1 MRECVADGR
10 DVIQDMLAKAKSIKQ
25 KTNADNTNFI
35 KSRITE
41 IELPDSSADCI
52 ISNCVINLVPEAEK
66 PLVFNEMLRV
76 LKPGGRVAVSDILL
90 TKDLTDELKNNVA
103 LYVACVA
110 GASKVD
116 GYERYLREAGFE
128 GVIPCSLRCE
138 TVDS

>member
-1 MRECVADGR
+1 
-10 DVIQDMLAKAKSIKQ
+10 MLAKANSIKQ
-25 KTNADNTNFI
+25 KTAAHNATFI
-35 KSRITE
+35 KSRITQ
-41 IELPDSSADCI
+41 IDLPDSTADCI

-66 PLVFNEMLRV
+66 QLVFNEMLRV

-116 GYERYLREAGFE
+116 GYDRYLRTAGFE
-128 GVIPCSLRCE
+128 GQTS
-138 TVDS
+138 